1 MSTANIKTQIA
12 HNSAW
17 LLKLL
22 CTNKTKIAW
31 KLKDPAWHTCEGLSI
46 NLRLLCSTLCIFMTL
61 WLPAIYFQVEHVKDA
76 YSLCHYTSNN
86 CWVSHGTSSS
96 QENKNIPFTLKFR
109 EEPMLNQNIIDPPQ
123 WTISP
128 HCFCCH
134 TSSGPAR
141 SSSNYTRM
149 VKRKSWVHLPD
160 SLRPVLSTNSKPQ
173 DSHEKKIGAPGFQQD
188 LGMIP
193 YPPAPPKRGQSL

>member
-1 MSTANIKTQIA
+1 M
-12 HNSAW
+12 
-17 LLKLL
+17 
-22 CTNKTKIAW
+22 
-31 KLKDPAWHTCEGLSI
+31 
-46 NLRLLCSTLCIFMTL
+46 TLC
-61 WLPAIYFQVEHVKDA
+61 LPASYFQVEHVKDA

-123 WTISP
+123 WTISS

-134 TSSGPAR
+134 TSSGRAR

-149 VKRKSWVHLPD
+149 VKRKSWDHVPD

-173 DSHEKKIGAPGFQQD
+173 DSHEQKIGEPGFQQY

-193 YPPAPPKRGQSL
+193 PKVEVMLSFLGDLRKSSIPVMNMYALILINTCFQTPCKLVEYRTLFYCIHVWQTYIVWVVKIIYSK

>member
-1 MSTANIKTQIA
+1 MCEGFQQTYVCSAPHFVSLWLYAYQPATSKLKMSRMRIHCVTTLQTIVESVMEHHLPKKIKT
-12 HNSAW
+12 H
-17 LLKLL
+17 K
-22 CTNKTKIAW
+22 
-31 KLKDPAWHTCEGLSI
+31 
-46 NLRLLCSTLCIFMTL
+46 
-61 WLPAIYFQVEHVKDA
+61 
-76 YSLCHYTSNN
+76 
-86 CWVSHGTSSS
+86 
-96 QENKNIPFTLKFR
+96 PFTLKFR

-173 DSHEKKIGAPGFQQD
+173 DSHQKKLEHQIFNKT
-188 LGMIP
+188 LGWFP
-193 YPPAPPKRGQSL
+193 TPPRNVANANPFKLWFLFARIQGWGHP

>member
-1 MSTANIKTQIA
+1 M
-12 HNSAW
+12 
-17 LLKLL
+17 
-22 CTNKTKIAW
+22 
-31 KLKDPAWHTCEGLSI
+31 CEGFNKPTSA
-46 NLRLLCSTLCIFMTL
+46 LLHTLYLYDFMITSQLLPSWTCQGCI
-61 WLPAIYFQVEHVKDA
+61 LPAIYFQVEHVKDA

-96 QENKNIPFTLKFR
+96 QENKNIPFTPKFR

-173 DSHEKKIGAPGFQQD
+173 DSHEKKLENQVFNKT
-188 LGMIP
+188 LGWFP
-193 YPPAPPKRGQSL
+193 TPPRNVANPFKLRSLFARIQGWGHP